1 MDLAVQVVAVDLE
14 DLAVAV
20 DQEDL
25 VDQVVEEVQE
35 DLVVLVDTLELVE
48 SKDMLVLLLLVVV
61 GIIKLVT

>member
-1 MDLAVQVVAVDLE
+1 M
-14 DLAVAV
+14 AV

-48 SKDMLVLLLLVVV
+48 QKDMVVLLLLVVV